1 MSSLTSLRIT
11 ALAGGVGAA
20 RFLRGVVRVVPET
33 SLSVIVN
40 TGDDEEFFGLS
51 VSPDLDTVTYTLANA
66 VDSEKGWGLPQE
78 THRCLEALGRYYADT
93 WFGLGDSDLATH
105 LFRTQALGQ
114 GQTLSQVTA
123 AIARKWG
130 IEASVLPMSN
140 ERVRTVVHT
149 EAGALPFQEYF
160 VKQRSEGHV
169 SKVEFRGL
177 ETAQAAPGVVEAI
190 HGADLVILP
199 PSNPIVSIGPILS
212 LPGVREALR
221 GTTAAVV
228 AISPLVAG
236 KPIKG
241 PADRMLEGLGIEV
254 SSVGVAELYQD
265 FVDTFVLDQQDVEH
279 DPAPRGRLE
288 KIGMAVIV
296 TDTVMSDMDK
306 SIALARTV
314 IEFAHQKRPKA
325 ML

>member
-33 SLSVIVN
+33 NLSVIVN

-66 VDSEKGWGLPQE
+66 VDSAKGWGLPQE

-105 LFRTQALGQ
+105 LFRTQALGR
-114 GQTLSQVTA
+114 GQTLSQVTE
-123 AIARKWG
+123 AITHKWD

-177 ETAQAAPGVVEAI
+177 ETAQASTWSRRGHSRRRPGY
-190 HGADLVILP
+190 P
-199 PSNPIVSIGPILS
+199 PAEQPHCQYWPHSFLTGRARIP
-212 LPGVREALR
+212 
-221 GTTAAVV
+221 
-228 AISPLVAG
+228 
-236 KPIKG
+236 
-241 PADRMLEGLGIEV
+241 
-254 SSVGVAELYQD
+254 SSD
-265 FVDTFVLDQQDVEH
+265 H
-279 DPAPRGRLE
+279 RSRGRNQSP
-288 KIGMAVIV
+288 GRRNAYQRA
-296 TDTVMSDMDK
+296 S
-306 SIALARTV
+306 
-314 IEFAHQKRPKA
+314 RPDA
-325 ML
+325 